1 MIIDPSGSK
10 ALTVVP
16 SDTVDLAKPSGVT
29 ATKYLYA
36 GVTGDVVIIT
46 PSGDTV
52 TLKALAAG
60 VFHPMQA
67 TRIKATGTTA
77 TNLLAIY

>member
-1 MIIDPSGSK
+1 MNVDPSGSK
-10 ALTVVP
+10 AIEVTP
-16 SDTVDLAKPSGVT
+16 SDTVDLTKPSGVA

-60 VFHPMQA
+60 IFHPMQA
-67 TRIKATGTTA
+67 TRIKETGTTA
-77 TNLLAIY
+77 TNILAIY